1 MTNKAFLAKLLELNA
16 CSEAVEWVGKKSF
29 RTAWNECVRADWMLW
44 LVCKMEIGTRA
55 ERIHA
60 VCDCAATA
68 LKYVPIG
75 EDRPRLAI
83 EAARAYSDKPTP
95 GNLEKLNAARAAWD
109 AAGAAAWD
117 AAWAAAAAAGAAGAA
132 AWAAAGAAARAAA
145 GVAWDAARAAAGAAA
160 HKKMCVLIR
169 GRIKP

>member
-1 MTNKAFLAKLLELNA
+1 MNNKAFLAKLLELNA

-68 LKYVPIG
+68 LKYVPKG

-83 EAARAYSDKPTP
+83 EAARLYADKPTP
-95 GNLEKLNAARAAWD
+95 KNLKKLNAARAA
-109 AAGAAAWD
+109 AR
-117 AAWAAAAAAGAAGAA
+117 AA
-132 AWAAAGAAARAAA
+132 AWAAAGDAA
-145 GVAWDAARAAAGAAA
+145 GAAAGAAA
-160 HKKMCVLIR
+160 HKEMCNLIR
-169 GRIKP
+169 KRIKIGEERV